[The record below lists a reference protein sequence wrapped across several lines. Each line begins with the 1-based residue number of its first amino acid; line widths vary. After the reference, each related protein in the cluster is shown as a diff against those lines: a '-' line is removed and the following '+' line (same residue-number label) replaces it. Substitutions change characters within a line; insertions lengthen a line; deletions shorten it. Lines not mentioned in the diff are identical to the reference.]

1 MTLSSK
7 KKESKSEKE
16 CYEKKLSDLQI
27 VAELVTNYY
36 HILKT
41 SLDFDLNT
49 ILFLSC
55 LIKLSRYSNNS
66 GGWIQILAPEIYDEI
81 ELPRNKQQE
90 CRDTLM
96 KWGILEKKSLG
107 TKPSQKYFRVNF
119 EVLIKRIG
127 MI

>member
-55 LIKLSRYSNNS
+55 LIKLSRYSNDS
-66 GGWIQILAPEIYDEI
+66 GGWIQILTPEIYDEI
-81 ELPRNKQQE
+81 ELPGNKQQE
-90 CRDTLM
+90 CLDMLM
-96 KWGILEKKSLG
+96 KRGILEKKVTRQETIPKIFS
-107 TKPSQKYFRVNF
+107 S
-119 EVLIKRIG
+119 
-127 MI
+127 